1 MRISVNLDQAE
12 LNELIYA
19 LGMHYQNKL
28 ANKEVADPL
37 EDKLRD
43 ALTNLNH
50 MVDEIG
56 KPQATLQPSGDLGGG
71 FQNSGVWTTDGMSG
85 FRG

>member
-50 MVDEIG
+50 MVDEME
-56 KPQATLQPSGDLGGG
+56 TGDLGGG
-71 FQNSGVWTTDGMSG
+71 FQNSGVWKTDGMSG

>member
-1 MRISVNLDQAE
+1 MRIAVNLDQAE

-28 ANKEVADPL
+28 ANKVVADTL

-43 ALTNLNH
+43 ALDELNNQIEEL
-50 MVDEIG
+50 DAEYR
-56 KPQATLQPSGDLGGG
+56 AT
-71 FQNSGVWTTDGMSG
+71 
-85 FRG
+85 RY

>member
-1 MRISVNLDQAE
+1 MRISVNLDQEE

-28 ANKEVADPL
+28 ANKVVADPL

-43 ALTNLNH
+43 ALTNLNDLIDKN
-50 MVDEIG
+50 MSDKQYFKVVDG
-56 KPQATLQPSGDLGGG
+56 KYIVVNGK
-71 FQNSGVWTTDGMSG
+71 
-85 FRG
+85 

>member
-37 EDKLRD
+37 EDKLRE
-43 ALTNLNH
+43 ALNNLND
-50 MVDEIG
+50 MVDLSDEQYLSVVNG
-56 KPQATLQPSGDLGGG
+56 KYVVVNGK
-71 FQNSGVWTTDGMSG
+71 
-85 FRG
+85 